1 MRGLAVV
8 VVCAALATVALVG
21 CGGASSSASNGAEAG
36 PAQGHTTLNGSVGGA
51 GNTSTS
57 SGNGGSGGSTG
68 SGSGSGGQTGGSPAP
83 KGPQYLVKSLSV
95 NMSVKDPRQTAAALQ
110 AWVTATDP
118 QATSEGL
125 NYQQIGN
132 NQYDVTLTF
141 AVEASLY
148 PQIESYL
155 AGYPEKQ
162 GGKLLSLQESVQ
174 DVTND
179 YIDTQAQLT
188 NLRNE
193 QQRLQTIMR
202 QATSLNDI
210 LTIEQQVSQVQ
221 GQIQQIEAHLN
232 ALNGQTTFYMVTIS
246 LAPLG
251 TPGPGQV
258 APPGP
263 FDPGGTLH
271 DALVAALVVA
281 EWLATVLIWVAVFSL
296 FAIPVGIV
304 VLAVRRVRR
313 AWLRRRQASVV
324 TPAG

>member
-1 MRGLAVV
+1 MRELAVGLF
-8 VVCAALATVALVG
+8 CAALAMVAVVG
-21 CGGASSSASNGAEAG
+21 CGAAGGASSTSVAGNGAAG
-36 PAQGHTTLNGSVGGA
+36 PAQGHTAPNGGAGGA

-57 SGNGGSGGSTG
+57 GGSTG
-68 SGSGSGGQTGGSPAP
+68 SSGSGGQAGGSTAP
-83 KGPQYLVKSLSV
+83 KGPRYLVKSLSV
-95 NMSVKDPRQTAAALQ
+95 NMSVTDPRQTAAALQ
-110 AWVTATDP
+110 TWVTTTDP

-125 NYQQIGN
+125 NYQQTGN

-155 AGYPEKQ
+155 AGYPETQ
-162 GGKLLSLQESVQ
+162 GGQLLSLQESVQ

-179 YIDTQAQLT
+179 YVDTQAQLI

-193 QQRLQTIMR
+193 QQRLQTIMS

-251 TPGPGQV
+251 TPGQV

-271 DALVAALVVA
+271 NALAAALVVA

-296 FAIPVGIV
+296 FAIPVGVV
-304 VLAVRRVRR
+304 VLAVRRIRR
-313 AWLRRRQASVV
+313 AWLRRRQAPVV
-324 TPAG
+324 VG

>member
-1 MRGLAVV
+1 MRELAVV
-8 VVCAALATVALVG
+8 VFCAALAMVALVG
-21 CGGASSSASNGAEAG
+21 CGGASSSGSNGAAAG
-36 PAQGHTTLNGSVGGA
+36 PAQGHSSLNGGAGGA
-51 GNTSTS
+51 GNTTTSGGTTGSS
-57 SGNGGSGGSTG
+57 SGGQAGGST
-68 SGSGSGGQTGGSPAP
+68 AA
-83 KGPQYLVKSLSV
+83 KGPRYLVKSLSV

-110 AWVTATDP
+110 TWVTTTDP

-125 NYQQIGN
+125 NYQQIEN

-148 PQIESYL
+148 PQIERYL
-155 AGYPEKQ
+155 AGYPEQQ
-162 GGKLLSLQESVQ
+162 GGQLLSLQETVQ

-179 YIDTQAQLT
+179 YVDTQAQLA

-193 QQRLQTIMR
+193 QQRLQTIMS

-232 ALNGQTTFYMVTIS
+232 ALNGQTTFYLVTIS

-251 TPGPGQV
+251 TPGQV

-271 DALVAALVVA
+271 NALAAALVVA

-304 VLAVRRVRR
+304 VLAVRRIRR
-313 AWLRRRQASVV
+313 AWLRRRQAPVV
-324 TPAG
+324 VG

>member
-1 MRGLAVV
+1 MRR
-8 VVCAALATVALVG
+8 
-21 CGGASSSASNGAEAG
+21 AG
-36 PAQGHTTLNGSVGGA
+36 SR
-51 GNTSTS
+51 
-57 SGNGGSGGSTG
+57 
-68 SGSGSGGQTGGSPAP
+68 GSGGQAGGSTAP

-95 NMSVKDPRQTAAALQ
+95 NMSVTDPRQTAAALQ
-110 AWVTATDP
+110 TWVTTTDL

-155 AGYPEKQ
+155 AGYPEQQ
-162 GGKLLSLQESVQ
+162 GGQLLSLQESVQ

-179 YIDTQAQLT
+179 YVDTQAQLT

-193 QQRLQTIMR
+193 QQRLQTIMS

-251 TPGPGQV
+251 TPGQV

-271 DALVAALVVA
+271 NALAAALAVA
-281 EWLATVLIWVAVFSL
+281 EWLATVLSWVAVFSL
-296 FAIPVGIV
+296 FVIPVGIAG
-304 VLAVRRVRR
+304 LAVRRIQPRFSSRSSVAVMVAEAMSTRSLTWDGVSGAPAPSMTARAVAAACGMPKVSRTRRSSSPSSASPVRHSE
-313 AWLRRRQASVV
+313 A
-324 TPAG
+324 